1 VRSGPLSFY
10 FRLAPPNPQ
19 QTKWSPSAR
28 LLVTTVYWPLAHREG
43 IGDFGS
49 PQRAQGPG
57 RCPHPLPAIGTI
69 FVAVDEPTV
78 AMRHISKDVLLHRS
92 N

>member
-1 VRSGPLSFY
+1 VTS
-10 FRLAPPNPQ
+10 APPKEP
-19 QTKWSPSAR
+19 
-28 LLVTTVYWPLAHREG
+28 TVPVA
-43 IGDFGS
+43 
-49 PQRAQGPG
+49 A
-57 RCPHPLPAIGTI
+57 LPAIGTI